1 MPECCFQGQ
10 AGVHGVRS
18 YQFSDAPYT
27 HHRASNFL
35 WKRSLR
41 FQWLAHKC
49 SVLEI
54 LTSLFVVWISGC
66 WRSFLKFW
74 GDVYIIGTFHQ
85 RLRSPSF
92 WCPGCSWN
100 GIALD
105 QHLRRCGCT
114 ITMKWRAYI
123 IHPWNIA
130 VKSWPSTGTLATKVA
145 FAADFGSD
153 LAKDTDT
160 FQHLYLG
167 VGALGLSLIFH
178 PNLLLGMVLTAGA
191 IFFASGDARHTKLT
205 YTRLQYFHSIFMY
218 FPEQDLLDPKF
229 GILHD
234 TQLPFW
240 KKKFSSSLAACFPS
254 PSHHPR
260 LVAAIST
267 SPKLWLC

>member
-1 MPECCFQGQ
+1 MF
-10 AGVHGVRS
+10 
-18 YQFSDAPYT
+18 
-27 HHRASNFL
+27 
-35 WKRSLR
+35 R
-41 FQWLAHKC
+41 FGDLNITFC
-49 SVLEI
+49 GLVM
-54 LTSLFVVWISGC
+54 SGC

-123 IHPWNIA
+123 IHHWNIA
-130 VKSWPSTGTLATKVA
+130 VKTWPSTGTLATKVA

-178 PNLLLGMVLTAGA
+178 PNLLLGIVLTAGA
-191 IFFASGDARHTKLT
+191 IFFASGYARHTKLT

-229 GILHD
+229 GVLHD

-240 KKKFSSSLAACFPS
+240 KKVLQFARSVFSIPKSSPTTCGCDFNQPQI
-254 PSHHPR
+254 
-260 LVAAIST
+260 VALLLNGWT
-267 SPKLWLC
+267 PQ

>member
-1 MPECCFQGQ
+1 MF
-10 AGVHGVRS
+10 
-18 YQFSDAPYT
+18 
-27 HHRASNFL
+27 
-35 WKRSLR
+35 R
-41 FQWLAHKC
+41 FGDLNITFC
-49 SVLEI
+49 GLV
-54 LTSLFVVWISGC
+54 ISGC

-178 PNLLLGMVLTAGA
+178 PNLLLGMVLTAGLY
-191 IFFASGDARHTKLT
+191 SSRVETQDTPNSPTLVC
-205 YTRLQYFHSIFMY
+205 SIFIQFSCIFQSKICLTQSLRSYMILSY
-218 FPEQDLLDPKF
+218 PFEKKSSPVRSQRVFHPQVITHDLWLRFQPASNCGSVSGSVIGWTPQK
-229 GILHD
+229 
-234 TQLPFW
+234 
-240 KKKFSSSLAACFPS
+240 
-254 PSHHPR
+254 
-260 LVAAIST
+260 T
-267 SPKLWLC
+267 SPKSTILQMISSVNTFNTSFLYGIKYPPNHRK

>member
-1 MPECCFQGQ
+1 MF
-10 AGVHGVRS
+10 
-18 YQFSDAPYT
+18 
-27 HHRASNFL
+27 
-35 WKRSLR
+35 R
-41 FQWLAHKC
+41 FGDLNITFC
-49 SVLEI
+49 GLVM
-54 LTSLFVVWISGC
+54 SGC

-123 IHPWNIA
+123 IHHWNIA
-130 VKSWPSTGTLATKVA
+130 VKTWPSTGTLATKVCLCCGLWEW
-145 FAADFGSD
+145 FG
-153 LAKDTDT
+153 
-160 FQHLYLG
+160 QGHWYLS
-167 VGALGLSLIFH
+167 A
-178 PNLLLGMVLTAGA
+178 PLLGCWRAGLVVDFPSELAPRHGSNCRGYILREWIRKTHQTHLHSFAVFSFNFHVFSRARFAWPKVWGLTWYSA
-191 IFFASGDARHTKLT
+191 T
-205 YTRLQYFHSIFMY
+205 
-218 FPEQDLLDPKF
+218 LL
-229 GILHD
+229 
-234 TQLPFW
+234 